1 MTRRDAAIGSAAFFL
16 LAPGVVAGLIPFLI
30 TRWRIQDGASQ
41 TLTIIGG
48 VLLILFLAMLIE
60 CFVRF
65 VRHGAGT
72 PAPLAPTEKLVVS
85 GLYRHT
91 RNPMYVAVLG
101 LILAQMLL
109 FGHAALLPYAITVW
123 CAFQVFVVYF
133 EEKRLRAEFPEEYAA
148 YFDNVPRWIPRL
160 TPWSPAKEG

>member
-1 MTRRDAAIGSAAFFL
+1 MTNREAAIGSAAFFL
-16 LAPGVVAGLIPFLI
+16 LAPGVVAGLIPYTI
-30 TRWRIQDGASQ
+30 THWRIQAGASP

-48 VLLILFLAMLIE
+48 VLLVVFLAMLIE

-109 FGHAALLPYAITVW
+109 FGRAALLPYAIVVW
-123 CAFQVFVVYF
+123 GAFHIFVVYF
-133 EEKRLRAEFPEEYAA
+133 EERRLSAEFPEEYED
-148 YFDNVPRWIPRL
+148 YFRSVPRWFPRL
-160 TPWSPAKEG
+160 TPWRGKSDA